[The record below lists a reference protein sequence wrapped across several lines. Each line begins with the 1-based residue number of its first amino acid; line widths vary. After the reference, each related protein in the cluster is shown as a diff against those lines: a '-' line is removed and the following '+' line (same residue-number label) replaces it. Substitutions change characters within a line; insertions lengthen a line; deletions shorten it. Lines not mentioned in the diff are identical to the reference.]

1 MSVRV
6 PATLDADTL
15 RRRLVALSFLRWFP
29 TGLTLPVTVL
39 LLQQRG
45 LDLAAVG
52 LLVALHSAVTVA
64 LELPTGGVADVVGR
78 RPVLTVASALSV
90 LAAVLLAVGTSL
102 PVLGAAMVLLG
113 AARALDSGP
122 LQAWYVDHVQALDA
136 GTDLRP
142 ALGRTATAESLG
154 LGAGALLAGGVAAV
168 SLPAPFVVAAVVGVV
183 HLVLVRRWVTEGARP
198 VRGSVRDVLRDVPV
212 TVARGVTTAATRAP
226 LRRVALV
233 MGATGV
239 ALAGVEL
246 LAPGAV
252 ADATGGEQRAAA
264 PYAVLVTLGFC
275 ASAVGS
281 ALAARAARVARSG
294 SRAAAVSTLLAAL
307 ALGVVG
313 LPTVGA
319 AVTGFLA
326 LYLLLG
332 IAGPLLDDLAHRAV
346 SSRERATA
354 LSVNS
359 LVLQAGGAAA
369 AVGLGVLVSAT
380 SRGTGLATAGAVL
393 ALGALALVRWP
404 RAGRGHAVAHDE
416 KKVCQAGE

>member
-1 MSVRV
+1 MSVRT
-6 PATLDADTL
+6 PATLDANGL

-52 LLVALHSAVTVA
+52 LLVALHSAVTVV

-102 PVLGAAMVLLG
+102 PVLSAAMVLLG

-142 ALGRTATAESLG
+142 ALGRAASAESLG

-168 SLPAPFVVAAVVGVV
+168 ALPVPFVVAAGVGVV
-183 HLVLVRRWVTEGARP
+183 HLVLVRRWVAEGARP
-198 VRGSVRDVLRDVPV
+198 ARGSVRDVLRDVPV

-239 ALAGVEL
+239 ALAGIEL

-275 ASAVGS
+275 ASAGGS
-281 ALAARAARVARSG
+281 VLAARAARVARSG
-294 SRAAAVSTLLAAL
+294 SRAAAVSTVLAAL

-326 LYLLLG
+326 VYVLLG
-332 IAGPLLDDLAHRAV
+332 IAGPLLDDLTHRAV

-359 LVLQAGGAAA
+359 LVLQAGGAGAA
-369 AVGLGVLVSAT
+369 AGLGVLVSAT
-380 SRGTGLATAGAVL
+380 SRGTGFVTAGAVL
-393 ALGALALVRWP
+393 AFGALALVGWP
-404 RAGRGHAVAHDE
+404 RAGRGHAAARGE
-416 KKVCQAGE
+416 KKVCQA